1 MHTLRGD
8 SIMAHTCV
16 YEMMEEL
23 RTSEDPVDKIVAA
36 FWDDI
41 TDRRGF
47 RQAMDECD
55 DDIKIE
61 IVEEWREKVKKL
73 VPLY

>member
-1 MHTLRGD
+1 
-8 SIMAHTCV
+8 MAHTCV
-16 YEMMEEL
+16 YTMMEEL
-23 RTSEDPVDKIVAA
+23 RESDNPADQIVAA

-55 DDIKIE
+55 NDIKIE

-73 VPLY
+73 VPLF